1 MATDGPAPCLPGCM
15 DPTKLVDAAWLCR
28 LADAGDILP
37 RCQDVPAAAKVTLD
51 EMEVWR
57 DQHGGHTL
65 GVLAISYPW
74 LAADHPDPRG
84 EQLRSMAFVLRAFA
98 EKASKE
104 PADGGHGGPRCRVGV
119 FWDYCSLPQRSRRC
133 APEEDDRS
141 ESDREIFLAALQG
154 INDWYAHPKT
164 FVLLATMPLPTGA
177 EYVNRRP
184 YDRRGWC
191 VAERAMTQLVKDSN
205 CLIDLSKL
213 TGDETEIFGPG
224 SLSWHGKAERRP
236 PVSPSVFSSMLA
248 RGVEDGEISF
258 TKRGDVPLVSEIYKR
273 AFVSQL
279 RETTELNYFSFGWT
293 DVEAEAF
300 AEFLHS
306 ASTSEVGLR
315 VHSIYLGLNH
325 IGEHGMLCIS
335 DALVRGA
342 VPALKKLY
350 LGGNQVTAAA
360 REALT
365 RARPSLVL
373 GGVEETQTHER
384 RVRDA
389 ALREDDE
396 PAERPRSNGTTAKA
410 AKASVSCTAL

>member
-1 MATDGPAPCLPGCM
+1 MVATPWACSPSRIPGWLQITPIHEASSSAPWPSCCEPSPRRLARNPLMGDM
-15 DPTKLVDAAWLCR
+15 VGRAVEWVFSGTTARCR
-28 LADAGDILP
+28 SALADARQRKTTD
-37 RCQDVPAAAKVTLD
+37 R
-51 EMEVWR
+51 
-57 DQHGGHTL
+57 
-65 GVLAISYPW
+65 
-74 LAADHPDPRG
+74 
-84 EQLRSMAFVLRAFA
+84 
-98 EKASKE
+98 KATGRFSW
-104 PADGGHGGPRCRVGV
+104 PRCRASTTGMRIPRPSSC
-119 FWDYCSLPQRSRRC
+119 WPRC
-133 APEEDDRS
+133 RC
-141 ESDREIFLAALQG
+141 RQ
-154 INDWYAHPKT
+154 
-164 FVLLATMPLPTGA
+164 
-177 EYVNRRP
+177 
-184 YDRRGWC
+184 
-191 VAERAMTQLVKDSN
+191 DSN

>member
-15 DPTKLVDAAWLCR
+15 DPSRGLHHKKCPNYVDCGALSKWDKAGYNARPLKAALRHTKLVDAAWLCR

-164 FVLLATMPLPTGA
+164 FVLLATMPLPTGL
-177 EYVNRRP
+177 
-184 YDRRGWC
+184 
-191 VAERAMTQLVKDSN
+191 QLLD
-205 CLIDLSKL
+205 
-213 TGDETEIFGPG
+213 
-224 SLSWHGKAERRP
+224 
-236 PVSPSVFSSMLA
+236 
-248 RGVEDGEISF
+248 
-258 TKRGDVPLVSEIYKR
+258 
-273 AFVSQL
+273 
-279 RETTELNYFSFGWT
+279 
-293 DVEAEAF
+293 
-300 AEFLHS
+300 
-306 ASTSEVGLR
+306 
-315 VHSIYLGLNH
+315 
-325 IGEHGMLCIS
+325 
-335 DALVRGA
+335 
-342 VPALKKLY
+342 
-350 LGGNQVTAAA
+350 
-360 REALT
+360 
-365 RARPSLVL
+365 
-373 GGVEETQTHER
+373 
-384 RVRDA
+384 
-389 ALREDDE
+389 
-396 PAERPRSNGTTAKA
+396 
-410 AKASVSCTAL
+410 